1 MLKHKIFMATLIG
14 FGFLLGVISGAIL
27 LQRGV
32 ANGSEVF
39 GW

>member
-14 FGFLLGVISGAIL
+14 FGFLLGVVSGAI
-27 LQRGV
+27 
-32 ANGSEVF
+32 GSEVF

>member
-14 FGFLLGVISGAIL
+14 LGFLLGVISGTI
-27 LQRGV
+27 
-32 ANGSEVF
+32 GSEVF